1 MESSAVTI
9 TQIVSDVIGVAGQ
22 AITFMNANPI
32 TWVGIGFGFLGA
44 GIGIVKK
51 AAKVGGRK
59 RG

>member
-1 MESSAVTI
+1 MDNGVALSTI
-9 TQIVSDVIGVAGQ
+9 VNDVINVANQ
-22 AITFMNANPI
+22 AIGFMNSNPI

-51 AAKVGGRK
+51 AARVGGRK

>member
-1 MESSAVTI
+1 MDVTGTLSSIVT
-9 TQIVSDVIGVAGQ
+9 DVIYVANQ
-22 AITFMNANPI
+22 AIGFMNNNPI

-51 AAKVGGRK
+51 AARVGGRK